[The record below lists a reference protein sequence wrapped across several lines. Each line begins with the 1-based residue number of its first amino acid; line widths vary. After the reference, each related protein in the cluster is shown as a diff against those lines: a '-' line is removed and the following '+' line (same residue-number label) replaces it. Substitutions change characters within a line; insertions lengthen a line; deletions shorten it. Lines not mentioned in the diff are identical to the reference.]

1 MADPKAGR
9 SGKDGHRA
17 RIIKRKFAKLKAAM
31 YATEITQAD
40 IAREVGRSV
49 NYISLRMTGREP
61 FNVEEVKKIGTMLHL
76 DRAQWLDYFL
86 EGA

>member
-1 MADPKAGR
+1 MP
-9 SGKDGHRA
+9 
-17 RIIKRKFAKLKAAM
+17 KRKFAKLKAAM
-31 YATEITQAD
+31 YEAEITQAD

-61 FNVEEVKKIGTMLHL
+61 FTVEEVKKIGTMLHL
-76 DRAQWLDYFL
+76 ERAQWLDYFL

>member
-1 MADPKAGR
+1 MP
-9 SGKDGHRA
+9 
-17 RIIKRKFAKLKAAM
+17 KRKFAKLKAAM
-31 YATEITQAD
+31 YEAEITQAD